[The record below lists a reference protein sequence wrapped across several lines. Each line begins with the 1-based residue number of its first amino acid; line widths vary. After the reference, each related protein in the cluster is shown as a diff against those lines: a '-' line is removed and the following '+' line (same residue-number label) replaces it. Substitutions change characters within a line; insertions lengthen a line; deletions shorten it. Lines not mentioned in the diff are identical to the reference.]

1 MEEKRRLDTLE
12 GGGFFQSSITFDE
25 VEKVP
30 IARRKRP
37 KRGTSDN
44 DKDNPFDKNGQT
56 SCPGCGAEIEN
67 GEFLDCLIS
76 FVIGGYD
83 HSVND
88 PVRIR
93 FIQTL
98 RNEVGK
104 LSLPRPSQSWE
115 LETVNRIENQA
126 RILIEA
132 EIRRQEAK
140 TLGETSGNIS
150 EEQIK
155 EIEVALIKLIT
166 PQIEQKVRQQIE
178 EEMYLDIRERV
189 KEDIEKDMWT
199 QFEEA
204 WRVRNMAESE

>member
-37 KRGTSDN
+37 KRGTSGNDN
-44 DKDNPFDKNGQT
+44 DNPFDKNGQT

>member
-37 KRGTSDN
+37 KRGDPDKN
-44 DKDNPFDKNGQT
+44 KDNPFDTKGQT

-98 RNEVGK
+98 RNEVGN

-115 LETVNRIENQA
+115 LETVNRIENQV

-140 TLGETSGNIS
+140 SQGDTSDSIS
-150 EEQIK
+150 EEKIR

-166 PQIEQKVRQQIE
+166 PQIEQEVRQQVE
-178 EEMYLDIRERV
+178 KEMYLDIRERV
-189 KEDIEKDMWT
+189 KEDIERNMWL

-204 WRVRNMAESE
+204 WRVRNIAESE

>member
-37 KRGTSDN
+37 KRGSSDKN
-44 DKDNPFDKNGQT
+44 KDNPFDAKGQT

-67 GEFLDCLIS
+67 DEFLDCLIS

-115 LETVNRIENQA
+115 LETVNRIENQV

-132 EIRRQEAK
+132 EVRRQEAK
-140 TLGETSGNIS
+140 TQGETSGNIS
-150 EEQIK
+150 EEQIR

-166 PQIEQKVRQQIE
+166 PKIEQKVRQQIE

-189 KEDIEKDMWT
+189 KGDIEKNMWL

-204 WRVRNMAESE
+204 WRVRNIAESE